1 MWSTFSKHENSWV
14 AKIVF
19 RIQILLIFGGHC
31 NGHFW
36 DIRLQIYRLQ
46 WNPVNTDING
56 TCHSVRVN
64 RESVLS
70 GLILEKIY
78 ELLFRR
84 DKRNRP
90 LYPGVHIKQVK
101 IGRGSTVPNFNM
113 LFQLVQTKVFKSELF
128 LCLPKVDHVIN

>member
-1 MWSTFSKHENSWV
+1 M
-14 AKIVF
+14 
-19 RIQILLIFGGHC
+19 
-31 NGHFW
+31 
-36 DIRLQIYRLQ
+36 
-46 WNPVNTDING
+46 DING

-64 RESVLS
+64 RVSVLS

-78 ELLFRR
+78 ELLFRH
-84 DKRNRP
+84 DKWNRS
-90 LYPGVHIKQVK
+90 LYPGVRIKRVS